1 MKSKSINQLLLAS
14 LLTLFG
20 ASAVRAQS
28 PLTLNLS
35 DKDGTGAYFDG
46 NVFGIGNQYGDAS
59 INAQFSGNGTRSF
72 TIYSPG
78 ELRDKTITSNGFFTI
93 RPTGDMTV
101 DKTLIKNFSGSVTGS
116 VKIKIVRM
124 TIYTYTS
131 SPDGDIYPGTRV
143 TTRYGITSTG
153 TFPQGMGF
161 KVQLFT
167 EGGTYIRDLL
177 DPADQTNS
185 SENTGYTNGGARFI
199 QSTIPTD
206 QSPGNYRVRVV
217 ITGLNSSAETYYGPV
232 FTIKSNASITVGNVS
247 NDVCQGSTLSVPFTY
262 NGTSS
267 ASPYNIILIDANTGG
282 TVVYLSTSASSS
294 PTTVQIPGNLS
305 GKYKVTVRS
314 TYFPNIPA
322 NSSNEFTIRAKPTL
336 TLSNTQGGV
345 TFDGNVFR
353 GGTASIAANANSDSP
368 WSMNYFDPESGQMR
382 AFPDPSQGQGTS
394 VSGQKFFYPNPVA
407 SGAYGASNISGF
419 KNQYCDGTVSG
430 SVNINVKAMAITT
443 GNPDPAVLCGGAT
456 IKLPMTTN
464 GPGAFRAKDR
474 GAVFVVQLLDNNGGY
489 LRDLPTGGGFG
500 DNFSG
505 GGATFT
511 ADVPGDL
518 PNGQYKTR
526 VFFKNGNP
534 DVTGSA
540 SGNLTVSR
548 AIVPTVTKPE
558 PVCQGSGSVQLQAT
572 GPGTLRWF
580 DFAGTPL
587 SGAPVQPAQRAGD
600 YGYFV
605 SQNINGCE
613 SDRVSVVVVIKPTSS
628 PPGDAS
634 REFCQ
639 NESPQTLTTN
649 AQNPIW
655 YEANGTTQLPS
666 APAPPTGTATTL
678 TYKLSQ
684 DTNGCRSGQSTIT
697 VRVKPLPA
705 APTFTPPD
713 ALCQFGPTR
722 RLTAS
727 GDGLRWYRAD
737 GSLIG
742 TDAPEPGLGSVATQ
756 TYQVSQTKE
765 GCEGPKA
772 KIDQPFKASPAK
784 PGTTPVSYCVNQVAV
799 SLTAT
804 GQSLTWYQNGTK
816 LSEAPKPPT
825 TQDQTLTYEVTQT
838 ENGCES
844 ERNSLVVRVLA
855 APGKPTVK
863 PVGLCVG
870 QTPASLT
877 ASVTADGPLKWY
889 DDATT
894 PTGQATPKVPPVT
907 QTGSQAYFVTQ
918 TVGNC
923 EGPRAQLDVTVYP
936 IPTAPTFTAPAPVCE
951 LNPQPVGPFVAT
963 GQNKKWT
970 FLGQAGPSDLP
981 PTTATAAPGTFTVAV
996 TQTVDGCTS
1005 PQAIIAQTINP
1016 APVKPAVTPLLLCRA
1031 DPQTP
1036 VSATAL
1042 PGHKLNWYGQSETG
1056 GTASPASPTITTG
1069 TTLNTNYYVSQTLES
1084 TSCESLRQAVSV
1096 VVADAP
1102 PAPSVNAVQQ
1112 VCLNTT
1118 PTALTAGGNG
1128 LFWTASAGGG
1138 LTSPTVNPVPP
1149 TTTAA
1154 TYSYTVVQRLGTC
1167 VGPAST
1173 ITFTVRP
1180 LPAAPAVKPLQV
1192 ACINDPSFALSATA
1206 LTGNKLTWYDT
1217 QQRTNPQPSVTIQTG
1232 TAGTK
1237 NWFVTQ
1243 TDNIGCESP
1252 VSPQTSRVL
1261 AKATARLYGDEEVYF
1276 FDSTAVRIQFGG
1288 EGPWTFTL
1296 WNDKTITN
1304 NLTNPLVVWVPPTTV
1319 TRTYELKAL
1328 SNECGPGTPS
1338 NKYEVRIINRP
1349 VVTAVDPGLP
1359 DASLMAYPNPA
1370 SADVRVSWRAASRSS
1385 VVLRVLSLTG
1395 SVVWQVERTATGAE
1409 QTELVPAGLW
1419 AAGVYTLQL
1428 QTGNTNALESR
1439 LLKL

>member
-20 ASAVRAQS
+20 ASAARAQQA

-35 DKDGTGAYFDG
+35 NTDGNGNTFDG
-46 NVFGIGNQYGDAS
+46 VVFFSGNQFGDAS
-59 INAQFSGNGTRSF
+59 IYARFGGNGTRYF
-72 TIYSPG
+72 EVLSPG
-78 ELRDKTITSNGFFTI
+78 ENKNVVVQQDDFFNI
-93 RPTGDMTV
+93 RPTGNYVV
-101 DKTLIKNFSGSVTGS
+101 DRTKVLKFNGLSTNINGSVSITARQLAISTYAVQESQPTPGARITTTYQTGAG
-116 VKIKIVRM
+116 
-124 TIYTYTS
+124 TYPAQLTS
-131 SPDGDIYPGTRV
+131 GYFGVQLLNADGGYLRDLDNPNDMNGNFTPRESFGYSKGDIRNITASLPANLAPGT
-143 TTRYGITSTG
+143 
-153 TFPQGMGF
+153 
-161 KVQLFT
+161 
-167 EGGTYIRDLL
+167 
-177 DPADQTNS
+177 
-185 SENTGYTNGGARFI
+185 
-199 QSTIPTD
+199 
-206 QSPGNYRVRVV
+206 YRVRVV
-217 ITGLNSSAETYYGPV
+217 TTKLNQNVIGTPSAPFTIAAPQVSQVSTRPTSINPTSVFAGEQIILNADVTDDGLLGIRETPTGGGKYWVSYYDAKTNQPVKDFEFQTYNEVYTGTVTTRPSGVYTANNKITGPITVPLSFPPGDYYCRIFVGADVSNKLNPNNAGNSPT
-232 FTIKSNASITVGNVS
+232 FTVKSNASITVGNVNS
-247 NDVCQGSTLSVPFTY
+247 DVCQGSTMSVPFTY
-262 NGTSS
+262 NGTSA
-267 ASPYNIILIDANTGG
+267 ASPYNVILVDANTGT

-294 PTTVQIPGNLS
+294 PTTVQIPSNLS

-314 TYFPNIPA
+314 MYFPNIPA

-353 GGTASIAANANSDSP
+353 GGPASIAANANSDSP

-430 SVNINVKAMAITT
+430 AVNINVKQMAITT
-443 GNPDPAVLCGGAT
+443 GNPDPPVLCGGAT
-456 IKLPMTTN
+456 IKIPMTTN
-464 GPGAFRAKDR
+464 GPGTFRAKER

-500 DNFSG
+500 DNYSNG
-505 GGATFT
+505 GITFT
-511 ADVPGDL
+511 ADIPGDL

-540 SGNLTVSR
+540 SGNLTISR
-548 AIVPTVTKPE
+548 AILPTVTKPE
-558 PVCQGSGSVQLQAT
+558 PVCQGGGSVQLQAT
-572 GPGTLRWF
+572 GSGTLRWF

-587 SGAPVQPAQRAGD
+587 SGAPVQPAQKAGD

-628 PPGDAS
+628 PPGDVS

-639 NESPQTLTTN
+639 NEPPQTLTTN
-649 AQNPIW
+649 AQNPLW

-684 DTNGCRSGQSTIT
+684 ETNGCRSGQSTIT

-705 APTFTPPD
+705 APGFTPPD

-772 KIDQPFKASPAK
+772 KIDQPFKASP
-784 PGTTPVSYCVNQVAV
+784 V
-799 SLTAT
+799 
-804 GQSLTWYQNGTK
+804 
-816 LSEAPKPPT
+816 
-825 TQDQTLTYEVTQT
+825 
-838 ENGCES
+838 
-844 ERNSLVVRVLA
+844 
-855 APGKPTVK
+855 KPT
-863 PVGLCVG
+863 
-870 QTPASLT
+870 
-877 ASVTADGPLKWY
+877 
-889 DDATT
+889 
-894 PTGQATPKVPPVT
+894 
-907 QTGSQAYFVTQ
+907 
-918 TVGNC
+918 
-923 EGPRAQLDVTVYP
+923 
-936 IPTAPTFTAPAPVCE
+936 
-951 LNPQPVGPFVAT
+951 
-963 GQNKKWT
+963 
-970 FLGQAGPSDLP
+970 
-981 PTTATAAPGTFTVAV
+981 
-996 TQTVDGCTS
+996 
-1005 PQAIIAQTINP
+1005 
-1016 APVKPAVTPLLLCRA
+1016 VTPLLLCRA

-1042 PGHKLNWYGQSETG
+1042 PGHKLNWYGQNETG

-1154 TYSYTVVQRLGTC
+1154 TFSYTVVQRLGTC

-1180 LPAAPAVKPLQV
+1180 LPAAPAVRPLQV

-1206 LTGNKLTWYDT
+1206 LAGHKLTWYDS
-1217 QQRTNPQPSVTIQTG
+1217 QQRTNPQSSVTIQTG

-1237 NWFVTQ
+1237 NWFATQ

-1261 AKATARLYGDEEVYF
+1261 AKATARLYGDGEVYF

-1304 NLTNPLVVWVPPTTV
+1304 NLINPLVVWVPPTTV